1 MWVATESNLLIC
13 IKYKKFKYKI
23 LLNECNYLSQ
33 DISISMP
40 IVLHDRDQIAAIDIL
55 SSLS

>member
-1 MWVATESNLLIC
+1 M
-13 IKYKKFKYKI
+13 KKSKYKI

-40 IVLHDRDQIAAIDIL
+40 IVLHDGDQIAAIDIM

>member
-1 MWVATESNLLIC
+1 M
-13 IKYKKFKYKI
+13 KKSKYKI
-23 LLNECNYLSQ
+23 LLNECNYSSQ

-40 IVLHDRDQIAAIDIL
+40 IVLHDGDQIAAIDIM